1 MAPDWPRRPTTACES
16 AQAAT
21 SEPSKQAEMSPIA
34 STASSAA
41 QLMMDKEAAHARGT
55 STGSTHDLSEK
66 ESVES
71 VTDDVLLTLLT
82 CHTEGVR
89 RTGSPPH
96 GELDMQV
103 PSLRLVGEPCE
114 EDIER
119 MSTARTERMCMRT
132 SPGPT
137 HSWAH
142 SCDADEPDRP

>member
-1 MAPDWPRRPTTACES
+1 MPPEWPRRPSS
-16 AQAAT
+16 AYEPQEAA
-21 SEPSKQAEMSPIA
+21 SEPTKREISPPA

-41 QLMMDKEAAHARGT
+41 QLMIDKEPAHARGT

-71 VTDDVLLTLLT
+71 VTDDALMTLLT

-103 PSLRLVGEPCE
+103 PPLARLKL
-114 EDIER
+114 
-119 MSTARTERMCMRT
+119 A
-132 SPGPT
+132 
-137 HSWAH
+137 
-142 SCDADEPDRP
+142 